1 MRVLGVCIGAGGSTG
16 LTTSVA
22 GMRRLY
28 YSSGY
33 VLVDDRTCKAVLRY
47 ARALAMADRSDVVTV
62 PVITDG
68 GSRGNAH
75 LLIGPAS
82 ELFSTPVD
90 NSPDE
95 AFDPETVRELE
106 RMTAELQEFRP
117 AWETEMT
124 DIPDMDL

>member
-1 MRVLGVCIGAGGSTG
+1 
-16 LTTSVA
+16 
-22 GMRRLY
+22 MRRLH

-47 ARALAMADRSDVVTV
+47 ARALAVADKSDVVTI
-62 PVITDG
+62 PVITDS

-90 NSPDE
+90 NSPDDQY
-95 AFDPETVRELE
+95 DPDVVLELE

-124 DIPDMDL
+124 DIPDIDL